1 MRFFKKGILVPETL
15 GIVIALIGLVALGFL
30 GVKLYNMFV
39 SQDLK
44 NAQAFVDGLSSKI
57 ENLGDGESNTFA
69 LRGVDGWV
77 LVAWNKN
84 VLITE
89 DDKLISADLKPQKC
103 FDKNCLCLCEKEIN
117 KCQENG
123 YCRAMDRNVSVFSS
137 GSVNYLYAGAP
148 GGATRVQGS
157 FSASCIYFKEKGLLT
172 PILVSKNKKLIN
184 IKLDY
189 GMLISENPNDHVN
202 IPVSSCPGY
211 LDNRKSSQ
219 ISQPILP

>member
-123 YCRAMDRNVSVFSS
+123 YCRAMDRNVTAVGNYSYSFA
-137 GSVNYLYAGAP
+137 GSVSAWVL
-148 GGATRVQGS
+148 
-157 FSASCIYFKEKGLLT
+157 ASCYVMPSQSLVPFT
-172 PILVSKNKKLIN
+172 VSKSMSGIVINGPSRSVSYMNNFEKEFNNKCYYEQKG
-184 IKLDY
+184 Y
-189 GMLISENPNDHVN
+189 
-202 IPVSSCPGY
+202 IPRAPDPDV
-211 LDNRKSSQ
+211 KK
-219 ISQPILP
+219 